1 MAVLALV
8 ILLAGPALRHFEG
21 ALIPW
26 PAHGLVFAL
35 LLGVRVDQRKT
46 LAVWILISASIGVLL
61 GGGNPARAV
70 AAAAQLT
77 GEGLLVAVLY
87 ERFAPGRHPLT
98 DSVAYAWLLFSIF
111 FGAMPIA
118 LLAGAILAVVPGDPV
133 PGYTALAWWV
143 AAASSGAT
151 LAPVLLTPSK
161 PAPKRRRKLLSAEFL
176 AICALYALALGNA
189 FLHVGIEFG
198 SLPPAVATLP
208 FLAWASLRF
217 GVRGFSIVASMMTV
231 AIIGSTLLGVGPF
244 LQFDAESFQRGQR
257 AWVYLASIIG
267 PAMIFPVGL
276 AERAA
281 AEERERGAHAQLEAI
296 LEGSGDLIAA
306 VDRDMVIIALNPA
319 WRKGF
324 ADLTGV
330 QASYGMRMDDLLR
343 QALREDAEESIASW
357 RRAIN
362 GEHFTVVREL
372 ARGER
377 REEFE
382 NTYGP
387 VRDANGDLVGAS
399 QVVRNVTQRRRKEA
413 EDAENRRLESVGRLA
428 GGVAHDFNNLMT
440 AVIGYTELVQSTL
453 PADDPR
459 RDDLAQIERAA
470 VRAGELTQ
478 QLLAFARRRFVEPK
492 VVDVGVLVEGFTRL
506 LAPLLGR
513 SVLLTVRSEPDLR
526 RVRIDPTQFEQILM
540 NLAVNARDAMP
551 GGGRLEIETANDVR
565 DGVKGV
571 RLTVR
576 DSGSGMSADTQAR
589 VWEPFFTTKPL
600 GQGTGLG
607 LPTVHGIVHQ
617 AGGDISLESQVGTGT
632 AFHVFLPEAVE
643 IPRVTS
649 ESPSVP

>member
-1 MAVLALV
+1 M
-8 ILLAGPALRHFEG
+8 
-21 ALIPW
+21 
-26 PAHGLVFAL
+26 VFAL
-35 LLGVRVDQRKT
+35 LLSSRRADHRP
-46 LAVWILISASIGVLL
+46 LAAALVVATAAGILL
-61 GGGNPARAV
+61 GGGSIPHALAGGV
-70 AAAAQLT
+70 LLT
-77 GEGLLVAVLY
+77 LQGLLVTLLY
-87 ERFAPGRHPLT
+87 DRVAGDRHPLT
-98 DSVAYAWLLFSIF
+98 DSVAYAWVMF
-111 FGAMPIA
+111 AVIA
-118 LLAGAILAVVPGDPV
+118 GSVPPAVVGGLINAFLASSPV
-133 PGYTALAWWV
+133 PGYSALAWWI
-143 AAASSGAT
+143 AAASSGAALT
-151 LAPVLLTPSK
+151 PVLLTPSK
-161 PAPKRRRKLLSAEFL
+161 PAPTRRRKLLSVEFL
-176 AICALYALALGNA
+176 AICLLYAVALSNA

-217 GVRGFSIVASMMTV
+217 GVRGFSIVAAMLISAV
-231 AIIGSTLLGVGPF
+231 VSSTLVAVGPF
-244 LQFDAESFQRGQR
+244 LVFDADNMQRGQR
-257 AWVYLASIIG
+257 AWIYLASIVG

-306 VDRDMVIIALNPA
+306 VDRHLVIIALNPA
-319 WRKGF
+319 WRDGF
-324 ADLTGV
+324 HDLTGV
-330 QASYGMRMDDLLR
+330 LATSGMRMDDLLVR
-343 QALREDAEESIASW
+343 ALPHDATESIAYW
-357 RRAIN
+357 RRALN
-362 GEHFTVVREL
+362 GEHFTVIREL
-372 ARGER
+372 GDIGGR

-387 VRDANGDLVGAS
+387 VRDGKGELVGAS
-399 QVVRNVTQRRRKEA
+399 QVVRNVTHRRKRET
-413 EDAENRRLESVGRLA
+413 EEAENRRLESVGRLA

-453 PADDPR
+453 PANDPR

-492 VVDVGVLVEGFTRL
+492 IVDIGILVEGFTRL

-513 SVLLTVRSEPDLR
+513 SVLLTVRTEPDLR

-565 DGVKGV
+565 SGQRGV
-571 RLTVR
+571 RLSVR
-576 DSGSGMSADTQAR
+576 DSGSGMSAETQAR

-617 AGGDISLESQVGTGT
+617 AGGEIALETEIGAGTS
-632 AFHVFLPEAVE
+632 FHVFLPEAVE
-643 IPRVTS
+643 LPTVPS
-649 ESPSVP
+649 ELATAP